1 MRFSFKKTLATV
13 LSIAMILSAFV
24 GVLTTSAAAA
34 NVVGTLTMDDVTAS
48 ATAENKFD
56 VVANINLDT
65 ATSYVHVAYKLGTL
79 PEGVALD
86 SVATNVGT
94 ATIDAN
100 SGAIMVDAGAAAV
113 SAIAVTMTFIAP
125 AEALGAFTI
134 AIAAVDYADVNENND
149 TIDVTDTAVVTIV
162 NHAASDVLCQGDS
175 THHWYPCIVEGCT
188 EHKYGVDWHVWE
200 DEVITPPTCTEPG
213 VAIRSC
219 KCGRGWGQVSID
231 PTGEHNY
238 VYTNNGADHTK
249 TCTVGGESVVE
260 DHTYVDGTC
269 ACGAVEVT
277 ECTHENAKVYYDLED
292 GKWYKSCECGLKEET
307 AANVDTVMGVSRSII
322 LAEKIGIKFAVQAS
336 AQANAL
342 AKYDDYF
349 IRIET
354 QSYDGTYNLNDV
366 VLDIASDDTYDATT
380 SLISYSYMNLT
391 SYEMTIP
398 VNATIYYL
406 KDGEIVACSKTYT
419 DTLNDRAMTFA
430 KKFDYSDLSSASA
443 KEGAMYLNLIK
454 YGIEAQKYFAKSNT
468 NSNIATAELP
478 TFEEGY
484 EAYVTTTVPE
494 LTETKSNVK
503 AEGVTAA
510 MSRNV
515 IVGASN
521 ALLYKIQVKDTT
533 IPSTADLSKLYLEVS
548 YVSSTSKV
556 GTVTETVCLADL
568 ELVSGTYRYNFEKV
582 AIYDSHR
589 KVTAKL
595 YSIDNPEN
603 ILITNTYS
611 VESDAIKNINNG
623 TDTDFWKAMAIFG
636 HSALDFFGYDT
647 AVE

>member
-238 VYTNNGADHTK
+238 EYTNNGDDHTK

-260 DHTYVDGTC
+260 AHTYVDGTC
-269 ACGAVEVT
+269 ACGAVEETVEFNGSFRIKSVSLILGGEILIKYTMVADSGSLNDEAIAEYGILAWNEDVYDPNNIEYDPQYAIPCET
-277 ECTHENAKVYYDLED
+277 EDHTFKIAKYSFEMTDVIYTRAYAILTDGTIIYGVKNGEDQAPVEYSVLKYATTQLSKTGSNAPDAATRNLLIAMLNYGAAAQEEFGYKVDTLANASLTDAEKNIVDATFDSDPQQGHLTD
-292 GKWYKSCECGLKEET
+292 GKESVQNIENT
-307 AANVDTVMGVSRSII
+307 RINGVS
-322 LAEKIGIKFAVQAS
+322 LV
-336 AQANAL
+336 
-342 AKYDDYF
+342 
-349 IRIET
+349 
-354 QSYDGTYNLNDV
+354 
-366 VLDIASDDTYDATT
+366 
-380 SLISYSYMNLT
+380 
-391 SYEMTIP
+391 
-398 VNATIYYL
+398 
-406 KDGEIVACSKTYT
+406 
-419 DTLNDRAMTFA
+419 
-430 KKFDYSDLSSASA
+430 LSSAVLEKFYVKVSD
-443 KEGAMYLNLIK
+443 EGK
-454 YGIEAQKYFAKSNT
+454 
-468 NSNIATAELP
+468 
-478 TFEEGY
+478 
-484 EAYVTTTVPE
+484 
-494 LTETKSNVK
+494 
-503 AEGVTAA
+503 
-510 MSRNV
+510 
-515 IVGASN
+515 
-521 ALLYKIQVKDTT
+521 
-533 IPSTADLSKLYLEVS
+533 
-548 YVSSTSKV
+548 
-556 GTVTETVCLADL
+556 
-568 ELVSGTYRYNFEKV
+568 
-582 AIYDSHR
+582 
-589 KVTAKL
+589 
-595 YSIDNPEN
+595 
-603 ILITNTYS
+603 
-611 VESDAIKNINNG
+611 AIKNVTLLTWLEEDYNKLTDGAVVG
-623 TDTDFWKAMAIFG
+623 TETYSELCNLEADGRYSGKSMGLYAFELRDDVFVRGYIEYEDGT
-636 HSALDFFGYDT
+636 FGYTKLFQTSAEYYARQQINKTSTSATTTKLLNAMMAYNDA
-647 AVE
+647 AVEVFG